1 MKYENEITNIIK
13 NTINLT
19 TPIEDIGIDENFE
32 NMGMDSIS
40 FIRIVVEIEEQ
51 LGIEFPE
58 EKLLLSQAGTIRFLC
73 EIVMAEKDGNITM

>member
-1 MKYENEITNIIK
+1 MNYENEITNIIK

-32 NMGMDSIS
+32 NMGMDSVS
-40 FIRIVVEIEEQ
+40 FIRIVVEIEDQ
-51 LGIEFPE
+51 FGIEFPE
-58 EKLLLSQAGTIRFLC
+58 EKLLLSQAGTIRSLS